1 MRSARRR
8 LTVLAAALL
17 AVLIVAL
24 VGAPTASAHATLL
37 FSTPAAG
44 SSLTTPPHTVTL
56 TFDETVTLPSHAVRV
71 AAASGTSIS
80 LGAVSRSRRGDVVT
94 AAIATAL
101 PTGTYTVTW
110 QVIAQDGDAVTGSFP
125 FGVGAVPT
133 GPLTA
138 GGTATRTAGQASTT
152 VLRWVMFAAL
162 SWLLGDLAT
171 RSMLR
176 RRRPDAGWRM
186 PRQWTRI
193 AAAAGAL
200 ACLGLAGLI
209 AGGGS
214 LREALTNPAASEL
227 GSLPGTVA
235 LVEAAAFLLA
245 ALISTWRTRWAWLAP
260 AVIVG
265 AEGLRAHPGDYQP
278 GWGVLLTI
286 AHLAAAGLWAGA
298 LIHVASH
305 AVRWRATRPAVW
317 LLIRDYARFAG
328 WLFLAVLAT
337 GTLSTL
343 VVVPLSKLVGTGYGQ
358 ILLVKTGLVLA
369 AATCA
374 LAARRRLRRRGRG
387 LPLRLVGV
395 EAGLLATVLVV
406 TAVLTTVAPPRQRT
420 AALALPPPAS
430 GPVVAVGSR
439 AGQIGISAQASTGQ
453 LVVGLFAPGSESG
466 QDTSTSGETPARYR
480 LAATL
485 TTSTGTADRLTLR
498 GCGTGCYAA
507 RVHWRAGTNQLSLRV
522 SAAPWRAGQVAIAIP
537 WPAHPDPAA
546 LRRLAATLRHTATL
560 IYYERVTS
568 DTTTRPGTPQRITI
582 TGKAFL
588 TTEPY
593 SAGLATNADSVRNP
607 DRTTTLLLAYPSQ
620 GIYVDLTLDP
630 TGRLIRE
637 TLTGPDHLITRTFIA
652 PE

>member
-1 MRSARRR
+1 MHSIRRR
-8 LTVLAAALL
+8 LSVVAVAAL
-17 AVLIVAL
+17 AVLVVAL

-44 SSLTTPPHTVTL
+44 SSLTTAPRTVTL
-56 TFDETVTLPSHAVRV
+56 TFDEPVTLPSHAVRV
-71 AAASGTSIS
+71 AAAGGASIS
-80 LGAVSRSRRGDVVT
+80 LGAVSRSRGGDVVS
-94 AAIATAL
+94 AALGSLL
-101 PTGTYTVTW
+101 PSGIYTVTW
-110 QVIAQDGDAVTGSFP
+110 QVIAQDGDAVTGSFR
-125 FGVGAVPT
+125 FGVGVVPT
-133 GPLTA
+133 GLLTA
-138 GGTATRTAGQASTT
+138 GGTVTRTAGQASTT

-162 SWLLGDLAT
+162 AWLLGDLAAH
-171 RSMLR
+171 SMLR

-186 PRQWTRI
+186 PRRWMRI
-193 AAAAGAL
+193 AAAAGAV
-200 ACLGLAGLI
+200 ACVGLAGLI

-214 LREALTNPAASEL
+214 LREAFTHPASSEL

-235 LVEAAAFLLA
+235 LVEAGAFVLA
-245 ALISTWRTRWAWLAP
+245 ALLSPWRTRWAWLAP

-298 LIHVASH
+298 LIHVACH
-305 AVRWRATRPAVW
+305 AVRWRAIRSAVW
-317 LLIRDYARFAG
+317 MLIRDYARLAG

-343 VVVPLSKLVGTGYGQ
+343 VVLPLSRLVGTGYGQ

-439 AGQIGISAQASTGQ
+439 AGEVGISAQASMGQ
-453 LVVGLFAPGSESG
+453 LVVQLFAPGSESG
-466 QDTSTSGETPARYR
+466 PDISGGGETPARYR
-480 LAATL
+480 LAASF
-485 TTSTGTADRLTLR
+485 TTSTGAAERLTPR
-498 GCGTGCYAA
+498 GCGPGCYAA
-507 RVHWRAGTNQLSLRV
+507 RVAWRTGTNQLSLRV
-522 SAAPWRAGQVAIAIP
+522 SAAPWRAGQVALTIT
-537 WPAHPDPAA
+537 WPPHPDPAL
-546 LRRLAATLRHTATL
+546 LRRLAATLRHTANL
-560 IYYERVTS
+560 VYYERVTS
-568 DTTTRPGTPQRITI
+568 DTTTGPGTPQRITI
-582 TGKAFL
+582 TGPAFL

-593 SAGLATNADSVRNP
+593 STGQATVVDSVRNP
-607 DRTTTLLLAYPSQ
+607 DRTSTLLLAYPSQ

-630 TGRLIRE
+630 TGRLTRE
-637 TLTGPDHLITRTFIA
+637 TLTGPDHLITRTFIE

>member
-1 MRSARRR
+1 MRSTRRR

-17 AVLIVAL
+17 AVLVVTL
-24 VGAPTASAHATLL
+24 VGAPAASAHATLL

-44 SSLTTPPHTVTL
+44 SSLTASPPAVIL
-56 TFDETVTLPSHAVRV
+56 TFDELVTLPSRAVRI
-71 AAASGTSIS
+71 ATSGGAPIS
-80 LGAVSRSRRGDVVT
+80 LGAISRGPRSDVVT
-94 AAIATAL
+94 AALDSSL
-101 PTGTYTVTW
+101 PSGIYAVTW
-110 QVIAQDGDAVTGSFP
+110 QVIAQDGDAVTGTFR

-138 GGTATRTAGQASTT
+138 GGTATRTAGQAATT
-152 VLRWVMFAAL
+152 VLRWVMFTAL
-162 SWLLGDLAT
+162 AWLLGDLAT
-171 RSMLR
+171 PSMLR
-176 RRRPDAGWRM
+176 RCRPDAGWRM
-186 PRQWTRI
+186 PRRRTRI
-193 AAAAGAL
+193 AAAAGAV
-200 ACLGLAGLI
+200 ACIGLAGLI

-214 LREALTNPAASEL
+214 LREALTHPVASEF

-235 LVEAAAFLLA
+235 LVEAGSFLLA
-245 ALISTWRTRWAWLAP
+245 FLVSSWRIRWAWPAP

-286 AHLAAAGLWAGA
+286 GHLTAAALWAGA
-298 LIHVASH
+298 LAHVAGH
-305 AVRWRATRPAVW
+305 ALRWRATRPAVW
-317 LLIRDYARFAG
+317 PLIRDYARLAR

-369 AATCA
+369 AAACA

-387 LPLRLVGV
+387 LPLRLVGI
-395 EAGLLATVLVV
+395 EAGLLATILVV
-406 TAVLTTVAPPRQRT
+406 TALLTTVAPPRQRA

-439 AGQIGISAQASTGQ
+439 SGQVGISAQASNGQ
-453 LVVGLFAPGSESG
+453 LVVQLFAPGSASA
-466 QDTSTSGETPARYR
+466 QDTNEPPARYR

-485 TTSTGTADRLTLR
+485 TIPAGQVEGLTLR

-507 RVHWRAGTNQLSLRV
+507 RVHWQSGTNQLSLRV
-522 SAAPWRAGQVAIAIP
+522 SAAPWRAGQVALTIP
-537 WPAHPDPAA
+537 WPPHPDPAA
-546 LRRLAATLRHTATL
+546 LRRLAAALRHAGP
-560 IYYERVTS
+560 IVYYERVTS
-568 DTTTRPGTPQRITI
+568 DTTTGPGTPQRITI
-582 TGKAFL
+582 LGKAFL

-593 SAGLATNADSVRNP
+593 GTGQAATVNSVANP
-607 DRTTTLLLAYPSQ
+607 DRTTTLMLAYPSQ

-630 TGRLIRE
+630 TGRLVRE
-637 TLTGPDHLITRTFIA
+637 TLTGPDHLTTRTFIP